1 MAQRM
6 IRSGVLVGG
15 YRSTA
20 RMLAV
25 QLIKDADIG
34 VCATYTKWGVTVYN
48 ATLTQD
54 TKAEII
60 TLLEAA
66 RTIELLDKPASNHD
80 YIKSRY
86 ERSMNL
92 SRQVDGAISIS
103 CFVLPI
109 SKQIAEVVAA
119 ARPIH
124 KIEAAN
130 ALADQLDDVAP
141 IKANIYTPV

>member
-20 RMLAV
+20 RMLAK
-25 QLIKDADIG
+25 QLMGDAKIDMSAS
-34 VCATYTKWGVTVYN
+34 CNKWGVTIHN

-60 TLLEAA
+60 TLLGAA
-66 RTIELLDKPASNHD
+66 RTIEFLDKPASNHD
-80 YIKSRY
+80 YINSRY
-86 ERSMNL
+86 KRAMDF
-92 SRQVDGAISIS
+92 SRRIDGAISIA
-103 CFVLPI
+103 CFVVPI
-109 SKQIAEVVAA
+109 CQQIAELIATT
-119 ARPIH
+119 RPIY

-130 ALADQLDDVAP
+130 KLADQLDDVAP
-141 IKANIYTPV
+141 IKADIYTPV